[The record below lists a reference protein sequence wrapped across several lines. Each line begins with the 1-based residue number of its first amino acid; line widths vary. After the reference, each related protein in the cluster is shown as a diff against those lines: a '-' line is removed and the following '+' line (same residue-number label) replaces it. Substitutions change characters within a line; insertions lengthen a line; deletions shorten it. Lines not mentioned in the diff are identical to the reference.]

1 MTTRQKQAK
10 FLEERRMAY
19 IQALSGPP
27 GELILAD
34 LARFCRAEESCFHQ
48 DPRVHAVLE
57 GRREV
62 WLRIQ
67 EHLKLSPEELEARH
81 LPPSAKRSPPVEGD

>member
-1 MTTRQKQAK
+1 MPAPSKAK
-10 FLEERRMAY
+10 LYVARRRTAYVKTFDGPFSEEVLLD
-19 IQALSGPP
+19 LS
-27 GELILAD
+27 
-34 LARFCRAEESCFHQ
+34 RFCRAEQSTFHP

-67 EHLKLSPEELEARH
+67 EHLRLSDDELFA
-81 LPPSAKRSPPVEGD
+81 LYNGQTAVTNSKD